1 MTNTEQLIL
10 KEFNKHKI
18 KSDEIASI
26 MSRLDT
32 TEKQNQFLSFLIIN
46 RNTFLTISD
55 MLKTI
60 YEMEVV

>member
-1 MTNTEQLIL
+1 MTNTEQSIL
-10 KEFNKHKI
+10 KEFNKHRI
-18 KSDEIASI
+18 KSDEIALI

-46 RNTFLTISD
+46 RNAYLTISD